1 MKIENLCINC
11 MREMKSQTGVCEHC
25 GFDERKYDFP
35 QHHMRPFTIL
45 AGKYLIGKAIG
56 EGGFG
61 ITYIGIDLELEAR
74 VAIKEYYP
82 QGAAARDSRTNDGT
96 VRSYS
101 ENTRTFFEEG
111 REKFINEART
121 IAKFRELPE
130 IVGVIEFFREN
141 QTAYIVM
148 EYLDGQ
154 TLKQYLKANG
164 GKIPADELLRMMK
177 PLISS
182 LGKVHSQGLIHRDI
196 SPDNIMLMQDGSI
209 KILDF
214 GGARDFVSQ
223 NGKSLSV
230 MVKHGYAPEEQYR
243 SHGDQGPW
251 TDVYALCATMY
262 RCITGKIPPE
272 ALDRLY
278 KDELKPISSFGVN
291 CPRYVEQA
299 ISKGLS
305 IRKDGRYQS
314 MEELYDA
321 LYKRKPPKP
330 PEPPKPKNNKTKLII
345 AAAAAA
351 AIGIAV
357 IAGVGI
363 KMKQPDEKV
372 TAKVVVTPTPSV
384 KDEIK
389 TTAIPTPTTR
399 RKKIG
404 NSDTEIVQT
413 AIPTPGVTP
422 TPESVPDIDSKKIA
436 LVGPSAGNA
445 FFEIAVKAFKETAE
459 AEGAVVDVIYPETA
473 TADAQT
479 QILHNLISQ
488 QQPGAIC
495 ISANDVNILQT
506 ELEEAMNSGI
516 KVSSFGSAPNKESRQ
531 IFVNKAGTQAVG
543 QVLMDAILDIS
554 GGEGQ
559 FAILTSHSV
568 DQSANAWIDAMKSIM
583 EGDDKYSK
591 LELVEVAYG
600 DDEPQKSTDQ
610 TAALLQNY
618 PDLKV
623 ICAPTTVGIAAAAKY
638 LQDNE
643 SACKLT
649 GLGLPSEMQEYTG
662 DDDAHSCPYFY
673 LWDMEG
679 LGKLSAYATMALVK
693 GDITG
698 VVGETFTAGD
708 MGEYTITTADDGG
721 TEIVLGEPLKF
732 TPDNVAEYAK
742 LY

>member
-196 SPDNIMLMQDGSI
+196 SPDNIMLMKDGSI

-214 GGARDFVSQ
+214 GGARDFISQ

-278 KDELKPISSFGVN
+278 QDELKPIFSFNVA
-291 CPRYVEQA
+291 CPKYIEKA
-299 ISKGLS
+299 ITKGLS
-305 IRKDGRYQS
+305 VRKDGRYQS

-321 LYKRKPPKP
+321 LYKGNPPKP

-363 KMKQPDEKV
+363 KMKQSDEKV
-372 TAKVVVTPTPSV
+372 VVKAVATPTQSV
-384 KDEIK
+384 KDEI
-389 TTAIPTPTTR
+389 TVTPTPISNPTPTQ
-399 RKKIG
+399 G
-404 NSDTEIVQT
+404 IVQT
-413 AIPTPGVTP
+413 ASQVNIIKQNATYYVTETFVGVYVDCDVTSDHICAVRKGKSLQG
-422 TPESVPDIDSKKIA
+422 TGVSEDGKWVEVVTASGKTGYIKAQNVSTMDEDSYNGESATGESWYPNTDSSEYNESEDGNSIYYDEIGRLWAYDENGNRIVFADDENRNLTAYDEYGNPIA
-436 LVGPSAGNA
+436 LEYNEYGNP
-445 FFEIAVKAFKETAE
+445 IA
-459 AEGAVVDVIYPETA
+459 Y
-473 TADAQT
+473 
-479 QILHNLISQ
+479 
-488 QQPGAIC
+488 
-495 ISANDVNILQT
+495 DVNGTVIVI
-506 ELEEAMNSGI
+506 AHDVNRNI
-516 KVSSFGSAPNKESRQ
+516 
-531 IFVNKAGTQAVG
+531 IFA
-543 QVLMDAILDIS
+543 
-554 GGEGQ
+554 
-559 FAILTSHSV
+559 
-568 DQSANAWIDAMKSIM
+568 
-583 EGDDKYSK
+583 
-591 LELVEVAYG
+591 
-600 DDEPQKSTDQ
+600 
-610 TAALLQNY
+610 
-618 PDLKV
+618 
-623 ICAPTTVGIAAAAKY
+623 
-638 LQDNE
+638 
-643 SACKLT
+643 
-649 GLGLPSEMQEYTG
+649 
-662 DDDAHSCPYFY
+662 
-673 LWDMEG
+673 
-679 LGKLSAYATMALVK
+679 
-693 GDITG
+693 
-698 VVGETFTAGD
+698 
-708 MGEYTITTADDGG
+708 ADDGNG
-721 TEIVLGEPLKF
+721 NLIAYDENGDT
-732 TPDNVAEYAK
+732 Y
-742 LY
+742 